1 MMIIKT
7 VHGYHEINPGNQ
19 EIYPHISNY
28 FSLSQHLRGLVHL
41 IWLLKIV
48 DDVSKT

>member
-1 MMIIKT
+1 MVFIKT
-7 VHGYHEINPGNQ
+7 VHGYHDIDPGNQ

-28 FSLSQHLRGLVHL
+28 FSLSYHLRGLVHL

-48 DDVSKT
+48 EHMYKT